1 MSNVVERIAFVE
13 GRVEEQGRTMDG
25 LREAVASL
33 EGRIVSLENRM
44 DQRFLG
50 VDTRLD
56 RISQQLFALIIGVA
70 VAAAGGVLGI
80 VTALVR

>member
-1 MSNVVERIAFVE
+1 VSNVVERIAFVE